1 MLGFLM
7 NRWVL
12 GGLAGLVML
21 GFVYW
26 KGYTYGKNNIQQKW
40 DAERIVLEREVQS
53 LKDQAR
59 EKEQALQKEINKIQ
73 KEKVNANQIATTRY
87 NALINSLRN
96 RPEARQDPVPSDSG
110 SGVGCTGA
118 GLARGDAEFLAGY
131 AADAARLQAAYDSC
145 RESYEVI
152 RNGATENPLQTGR

>member
-21 GFVYW
+21 GFVYF
-26 KGYTYGKNNIQQKW
+26 KGVNHGKEVVQQKW
-40 DAERIVLEREVQS
+40 DAYKVAQEREVQI

-59 EKEQALQKEINKIQ
+59 ETEQILQKEINKIQ

-87 NALINSLRN
+87 NALINSLRK
-96 RPEARQDPVPSDSG
+96 RPEARQDPVSNDSG

-145 RESYEVI
+145 REAYEVI
-152 RNGATENPLQTGR
+152 HHATR

>member
-21 GFVYW
+21 GLSFL
-26 KGYTYGKNNIQQKW
+26 KGYNAGKDSVQHKW
-40 DAERIVLEREVQS
+40 DAEKIVMERQ
-53 LKDQAR
+53 LQAEA
-59 EKEQALQKEINKIQ
+59 EKARQIERDMQAQVNKIQ
-73 KEKVNANQIATTRY
+73 REKINANQTATFRY
-87 NALINSLRN
+87 NALIDSLRK

-110 SGVGCTGA
+110 SSVGCTGE

-131 AADAARLQAAYDSC
+131 AADAARLQAAYDAC
-145 RESYEVI
+145 RQAYEVI
-152 RNGATENPLQTGR
+152 HEQRSQE